1 MSDANKDEG
10 EDGDVTQE
18 EIDDARNL
26 SRKAVL
32 CGIMH
37 QVDKEPRY
45 DFTPEFM
52 EYLAITG
59 EVLNENPEPVKKL
72 TAESLENDFHFFQTI
87 ISRFLAYNRVF
98 ERKTAGLNNWQ
109 KFTVVI
115 SNQEVEDE
123 QDLMLKAHEQDQSVR
138 PNFFNDLYDLTYLT
152 HGMLTSIFKQDR
164 LIPFIMKMA
173 KN

>member
-115 SNQEVEDE
+115 SNQEFEITKTKRETTQQV
-123 QDLMLKAHEQDQSVR
+123 LCLGYHI
-138 PNFFNDLYDLTYLT
+138 
-152 HGMLTSIFKQDR
+152 SI
-164 LIPFIMKMA
+164 LSSYAYYSNISYIPSIGIII
-173 KN
+173 